1 MLKKP
6 CPYHRGPTKH
16 TLEECTILHCF
27 YSSALKENAEELPKE
42 KDDDDKGDGFPKVKN
57 YFLIFGGR
65 VAQLT
70 ASQRKL
76 EL

>member
-16 TLEECTILHCF
+16 SLECIVLHCF
-27 YSSALKENAEELPKE
+27 YSGAPPKENTEELPKD
-42 KDDDDKGDGFPKVKN
+42 KDDDDHGDGFPKVKN

-70 ASQRKL
+70 AS
-76 EL
+76 